1 MLAEGNDLIRVR
13 LYEDDTTR
21 GQSNLTKGR
30 IAMHTNRANIYTE
43 KAVNLNSVKFT
54 QLAHH

>member
-1 MLAEGNDLIRVR
+1 MLAGGNDLIRVR

-21 GQSNLTKGR
+21 GQSNFTKGR
-30 IAMHTNRANIYTE
+30 IAMRTNRANIYTE
-43 KAVNLNSVKFT
+43 KAVNLNSVRFT

>member
-1 MLAEGNDLIRVR
+1 MLAGGNDLIRVR

-30 IAMHTNRANIYTE
+30 IAMRTNRANIYTE
-43 KAVNLNSVKFT
+43 KAVNLNSVKFI